1 MSFVKSNSIRINTD
15 TLLGLYIMRYEENN
29 YSNEKYKLMIQTL
42 NFDNSVQS
50 LTIYCGFDLG
60 KRIINDVSSKVKSE
74 FINIDSI
81 VLIKEEFIKMWY
93 LNDKNK
99 QFIVDLSGC
108 TIYIGNKNNLELL
121 DKRLLEKNKTFIIE

>member
-1 MSFVKSNSIRINTD
+1 
-15 TLLGLYIMRYEENN
+15 MRYEENN
-29 YSNEKYKLMIQTL
+29 YSNEKCKLMIQTL

-60 KRIINDVSSKVKSE
+60 KGIINDVSSKVKSE